1 MKGCQCRNYRGIT
14 LLSVGGKIY
23 ARILVDRVFKVTE
36 GLNDD
41 TQGGVRAGRGCLD
54 QIFTVKQK
62 AEKALE
68 EKC

>member
-1 MKGCQCRNYRGIT
+1 M
-14 LLSVGGKIY
+14 LSVGGKIY